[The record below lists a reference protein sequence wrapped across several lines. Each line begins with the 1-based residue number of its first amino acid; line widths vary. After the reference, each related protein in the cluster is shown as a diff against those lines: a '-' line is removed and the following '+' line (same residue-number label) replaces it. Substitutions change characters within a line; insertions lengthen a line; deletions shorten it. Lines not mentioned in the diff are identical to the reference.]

1 MQKVKDDQQVIS
13 YNYNNLAA
21 ETLNHR
27 NTMEDVRG
35 MVNQIGENVD
45 AASNLSA
52 AFSRDED
59 RQ

>member
-1 MQKVKDDQQVIS
+1 
-13 YNYNNLAA
+13 
-21 ETLNHR
+21 
-27 NTMEDVRG
+27 

-59 RQ
+59 RQWGKSFIS